1 MSTTD
6 FFQKQHIQLW
16 LYIYKKHKKH
26 KYQLY

>member
-16 LYIYKKHKKH
+16 LYI
-26 KYQLY
+26 